1 MPRMDERAVR
11 RERTQNLWASFA
23 RKFPPLAK
31 AIRLDPE
38 PEAGFER
45 IGGLAGPKEEV
56 ETYAC
61 GATHPEVY
69 AHWGTFA
76 PSALLLIGQRGVGKH
91 LLATALASHAG
102 MGFLHVS
109 VPQLVLQ
116 LLHSAGQAGAL
127 LSEWSQSLAEMP
139 PLVVF
144 YDELEF
150 SLAHEFGAR
159 RTDLPVGP
167 VMDFL
172 LDLVDRTIAVETTL
186 VVGSTS
192 YPDSLRQ
199 AFLMPGRFERVV
211 EVSPSYPDD
220 VVAALAIHARAAEKL
235 AGRAL
240 FDGVEWANVV
250 QQLREA
256 TPGDWVRLLHAVL
269 RRRAGCEV
277 AGGPSRPVTTQ
288 DFVDEVDR
296 VRRARARLPAT
307 AGGIYL

>member
-1 MPRMDERAVR
+1 MDESELR
-11 RERTQNLWASFA
+11 RERTLNLWASFA
-23 RKFPPLAK
+23 RKFPPLMK
-31 AIRLDPE
+31 AVALDPA
-38 PEAGFER
+38 PALGFER
-45 IGGLAGPKEEV
+45 IGGLAAPKEEV
-56 ETYAC
+56 QTYAC

-69 AHWGTFA
+69 EHWGTFP

-91 LLATALASHAG
+91 LLATALAARAG
-102 MGFLHVS
+102 TGFLHVS

-127 LSEWSQSLAEMP
+127 MSEWSQALAEMP
-139 PLVVF
+139 ALTVF

-159 RTDLPVGP
+159 RADLPVGP

-172 LDLVDRTIAVETTL
+172 LDLVDRTIAVESTL

-192 YPDSLRQ
+192 YPDTLRQ

-211 EVSPSYPDD
+211 EVSPLYPDD
-220 VVAALAIHARAAEKL
+220 VVAALRIHAADAEKR

-240 FDGVEWANVV
+240 FEAIEWRRVVE
-250 QQLREA
+250 QLREP

-269 RRRAGCEV
+269 RRKAGCEV
-277 AGGPSRPVTTQ
+277 AGEALAPITTQ
-288 DFVDEVDR
+288 DFLEEVDR

>member
-1 MPRMDERAVR
+1 MDEREVR

-23 RKFPPLAK
+23 RKFPPLLK
-31 AIRLDPE
+31 GVQLDPA
-38 PEAGFER
+38 PEIGFER

-56 ETYAC
+56 ETFAC
-61 GATHPEVY
+61 GVTHPEVY

-76 PSALLLIGQRGVGKH
+76 PSALLLIGPRGVGKH
-91 LLATALASHAG
+91 LLATALAARAG

-127 LSEWSQSLAEMP
+127 LAEWSQALSEMP
-139 PLVVF
+139 PLAVF

-159 RTDLPVGP
+159 RTDIPVGP

-172 LDLVDRTIAVETTL
+172 LDLVDRTIAVESTL

-192 YPDSLRQ
+192 YPDTLRQ

-220 VVAALAIHARAAEKL
+220 VVAVLAIHARDAEKL
-235 AGRAL
+235 AGRSL
-240 FDGVEWANVV
+240 FESVEWTNVV
-250 QQLREA
+250 SQLREA
-256 TPGDWVRLLHAVL
+256 TPGDWVRLMHAVL
-269 RRRAGCEV
+269 RRRAACEV
-277 AGGPSRPVTTQ
+277 AGGASRSITTA
-288 DFVDEVDR
+288 DFLDEVDR
-296 VRRARARLPAT
+296 VRRTRARLPASSS
-307 AGGIYL
+307 GIYL

>member
-1 MPRMDERAVR
+1 MEDRTLR
-11 RERTQNLWASFA
+11 RERTQNLWTSFA
-23 RKFPPLAK
+23 RKFPPLEK
-31 AIRLDPE
+31 AVKLDPA
-38 PEAGFER
+38 PELGFER

-69 AHWGTFA
+69 AHWGTVA
-76 PSALLLIGQRGVGKH
+76 PSALLLIGQRGVGKE
-91 LLATALASHAG
+91 LLATALATRAG
-102 MGFLHVS
+102 TGFLHVA

-116 LLHSAGQAGAL
+116 LLHSVGQAGAL
-127 LSEWSQSLAEMP
+127 MSEWSHALAEMP
-139 PLVVF
+139 SLTVF

-172 LDLVDRTIAVETTL
+172 LDLVDRTIALETTL

-192 YPDSLRQ
+192 YPDTLRQ

-211 EVSPSYPDD
+211 EVSPAYPDD
-220 VVAALAIHARAAEKL
+220 VIAALHIHAADAEKR
-235 AGRAL
+235 AGRPL
-240 FDGVEWANVV
+240 FEGIDWSQVV
-250 QQLREA
+250 QQQLRELS
-256 TPGDWVRLLHAVL
+256 PGDWVRLLHAVL
-269 RRRAGCEV
+269 RRKASCEV
-277 AGGPSRPVTTQ
+277 AGATAAPVTTQ
-288 DFVDEVDR
+288 DFLDEVDR
-296 VRRARARLPAT
+296 VRRARARLPAS

>member
-1 MPRMDERAVR
+1 MDDRELR
-11 RERTQNLWASFA
+11 RERILNLWTSFA
-23 RKFPPLAK
+23 RKFPPLLK
-31 AIRLDPE
+31 AVIVDPAPALD
-38 PEAGFER
+38 FDR

-56 ETYAC
+56 HTYAC

-69 AHWGTFA
+69 AHWGTFP

-91 LLATALASHAG
+91 LLANALAARAG
-102 MGFLHVS
+102 TGFLHVS

-116 LLHSAGQAGAL
+116 LLHSVGQAGPL
-127 LSEWSQSLAEMP
+127 MSEWSQALAEMP
-139 PLVVF
+139 PVTVF

-192 YPDSLRQ
+192 YPDTLRQ

-211 EVSPSYPDD
+211 EVSPIYPDD
-220 VVAALAIHARAAEKL
+220 VVAALKIHAADAEKR
-235 AGRAL
+235 AGRPL
-240 FDGVEWANVV
+240 FDAIAWSKVVES
-250 QQLREA
+250 LRES
-256 TPGDWVRLLHAVL
+256 TPGEWVRLLHAVL
-269 RRRAGCEV
+269 RRKASCEV
-277 AGGPSRPVTTQ
+277 TGSPAPAISTQ
-288 DFVDEVDR
+288 DFLDEVDR
-296 VRRARARLPAT
+296 VRRARARLPGAG
-307 AGGIYL
+307 GGIYL

>member
-1 MPRMDERAVR
+1 MEERDVR
-11 RERTQNLWASFA
+11 RERTQNLWTSFA
-23 RKFPPLAK
+23 RKFPPLLK
-31 AIRLDPE
+31 AVQLDPA
-38 PEAGFER
+38 PEEGFER

-56 ETYAC
+56 QTYAC
-61 GATHPEVY
+61 AATHPEVY
-69 AHWGTFA
+69 AHWGTFP

-91 LLATALASHAG
+91 LLATALASRAQ

-116 LLHSAGQAGAL
+116 LLHTTGQAGAL
-127 LSEWSQSLAEMP
+127 MSEWSQALSEMP
-139 PLVVF
+139 PVVVF

-159 RTDLPVGP
+159 RTDIPVGP

-199 AFLMPGRFERVV
+199 AFLLPGRFERVV
-211 EVSPSYPDD
+211 EVSPIYPDD
-220 VVAALAIHARAAEKL
+220 VVAALAIHAVDAEKR
-235 AGRAL
+235 AGRPL
-240 FDGVEWANVV
+240 FEGIDWPQVV
-250 QQLREA
+250 QQLREPS
-256 TPGDWVRLLHAVL
+256 PGDWVRLLHAVL

-277 AGGPSRPVTTQ
+277 SGATPRAITTQ
-288 DFVDEVDR
+288 DFLEEVDR
-296 VRRARARLPAT
+296 VRRARARLPST

>member
-1 MPRMDERAVR
+1 MEERDLR
-11 RERTQNLWASFA
+11 RERTQNLWTSFA
-23 RKFPPLAK
+23 RKFPPLVK
-31 AIRLDPE
+31 AVRLDPA
-38 PEAGFER
+38 PEDGVER

-69 AHWGTFA
+69 AHWGTFP

-91 LLATALASHAG
+91 LLATALASRAG
-102 MGFLHVS
+102 TGFLHVS

-127 LSEWSQSLAEMP
+127 MLEWSQALSEMP
-139 PLVVF
+139 PLTVF

-192 YPDSLRQ
+192 YPDTLRQ

-211 EVSPSYPDD
+211 EVSPVYPDD
-220 VVAALAIHARAAEKL
+220 VVAALKIHAADAEKR
-235 AGRAL
+235 AGRPL
-240 FDGVEWANVV
+240 FDGIEWTQVV
-250 QQLREA
+250 QQLREP

-277 AGGPSRPVTTQ
+277 AGQALRPIKTQ
-288 DFVDEVDR
+288 DFLEEVDR
-296 VRRARARLPAT
+296 VRRARERLPAT
-307 AGGIYL
+307 AGGVYL

>member
-1 MPRMDERAVR
+1 MDEHAVR
-11 RERTQNLWASFA
+11 RERTQNLWTSFS
-23 RKFPPLAK
+23 RKFPPLEK
-31 AIRLDPE
+31 AVHLDPE
-38 PEAGFER
+38 PALPFDR

-76 PSALLLIGQRGVGKH
+76 PSALLLVGKRGVGKH
-91 LLATALASHAG
+91 LLATALASRAG
-102 MGFLHVS
+102 TGFLHVS

-116 LLHSAGQAGAL
+116 LLHSAGQAGPL
-127 LSEWSQSLAEMP
+127 MQEWSQALSEMP
-139 PLVVF
+139 PLTVF

-150 SLAHEFGAR
+150 SLAHEFGTR
-159 RTDLPVGP
+159 RTDIPVGP

-192 YPDSLRQ
+192 YPDTLRQ
-199 AFLMPGRFERVV
+199 AFLMAGRFERVV
-211 EVSPSYPDD
+211 EVNPAHPDD
-220 VVAALAIHARAAEKL
+220 VVATLAIHAADADKR
-235 AGRAL
+235 AGRPL
-240 FDGVEWANVV
+240 FDSIDWHQVV
-250 QQLREA
+250 QPLSDA

-269 RRRAGCEV
+269 RRKASCEV
-277 AGGPSRPVTTQ
+277 AGAPSSPVTTE
-288 DFVDEVDR
+288 DFRAEVDR
-296 VRRARARLPAT
+296 VRAARARLPAT